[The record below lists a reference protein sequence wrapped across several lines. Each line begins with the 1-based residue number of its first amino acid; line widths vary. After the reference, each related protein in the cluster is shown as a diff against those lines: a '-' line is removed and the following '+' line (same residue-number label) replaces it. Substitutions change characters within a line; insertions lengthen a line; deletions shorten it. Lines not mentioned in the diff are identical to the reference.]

1 MGLCNMGASPRDG
14 ALPVT
19 ILQTIRNNSRKRGG
33 TSNARRLRA
42 TVWRNF
48 HYMVEKPWRPLL
60 PQIQTKEGP
69 TQVVHGLQAAAVA
82 AMFCRW
88 AGRRGERR
96 TRAMTVP
103 DVNVTAP
110 SATAPQPPYLLD
122 PGKGGSL
129 RNGFHGRYRNEE
141 DKFVQQPCNT
151 TRLAS
156 SAGGTCLVG
165 YRLDG
170 GAARYGTNCDM
181 GLDVVMYNT
190 GGLAVEADIVSFDPQ
205 KVTAMGAHSKCRIVP
220 YSGYDATDF
229 QDMNQVT
236 RRGSNFH
243 NLVDVSDTDRRVEF
257 YDGNNRPCMAM
268 RRIGPPWQ
276 GGNIWVMHVSIC
288 RTDAAAVSGQDIAPR
303 IANSLL
309 VRIYDPSGQPPR
321 RAGRGPQPHPDRG
334 PDKTHRPRS
343 RGRR

>member
-1 MGLCNMGASPRDG
+1 MKWMCSVA
-14 ALPVT
+14 
-19 ILQTIRNNSRKRGG
+19 
-33 TSNARRLRA
+33 
-42 TVWRNF
+42 
-48 HYMVEKPWRPLL
+48 
-60 PQIQTKEGP
+60 
-69 TQVVHGLQAAAVA
+69 AAAV
-82 AMFCRW
+82 MCW
-88 AGRRGERR
+88 AGVAAAQTG
-96 TRAMTVP
+96 ALTVP

-110 SATAPQPPYLLD
+110 SATAPQPPYLRD
-122 PGKGGSL
+122 PGQGGSL

-190 GGLAVEADIVSFDPQ
+190 GGLTVEADIVSFDPQ

-220 YSGYDATDF
+220 YKYYDATDF

-243 NLVDVSDTDRRVEF
+243 NLVDVSDSDRRVEF
-257 YDGNNRPCMAM
+257 YDGNRPCMAM
-268 RRIGPPWQ
+268 RRLGPPWQ
-276 GGNIWVMHVSIC
+276 GGVIWVMHVSIC
-288 RTDAAAVSGQDIAPR
+288 RADAGAVAAPDVAATVGA
-303 IANSLL
+303 LL
-309 VRIYDPSGQPPR
+309 VRVYDPVGNLRSAPAEAYVPS
-321 RAGRGPQPHPDRG
+321 
-334 PDKTHRPRS
+334 DKTTAEVR
-343 RGRR
+343 